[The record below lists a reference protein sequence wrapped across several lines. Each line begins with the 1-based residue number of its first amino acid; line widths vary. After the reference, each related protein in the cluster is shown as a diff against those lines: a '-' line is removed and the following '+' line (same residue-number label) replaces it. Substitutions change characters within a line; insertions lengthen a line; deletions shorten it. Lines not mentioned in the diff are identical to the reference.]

1 MRTKFVGAVLLLTLH
16 ATLGHAQFGR
26 PIIIPRPVTV
36 PHIFPHPGHSGRSDD
51 VNWPVLLSIV
61 GGIAALAVG
70 VYWYKHRPSSVRVRV
85 ITTPPGEAP
94 EEVRRAWVG
103 LELPLAAGEKD
114 ARDLDIAG
122 VISGQVVGVTQGY
135 AVDGKRA
142 IRLLAGHDTHAAEWW
157 WHNAPHVARSG
168 YQLIFP
174 VNVCEKV
181 G

>member
-1 MRTKFVGAVLLLTLH
+1 VR
-16 ATLGHAQFGR
+16 
-26 PIIIPRPVTV
+26 IVT
-36 PHIFPHPGHSGRSDD
+36 I
-51 VNWPVLLSIV
+51 
-61 GGIAALAVG
+61 
-70 VYWYKHRPSSVRVRV
+70 
-85 ITTPPGEAP
+85 PPGEAP

-114 ARDLDIAG
+114 ARGLDIAG
-122 VISGQVVGVTQGY
+122 VLSGRTVGVTQGF

-142 IRLLAGHDTHAAEWW
+142 IKLLAGHDTSAAEWW
-157 WHNAPHVARSG
+157 RHNAPHAARSG